1 MSLNS
6 KEILGSADS
15 GGAVPASGEPAVLT
29 RSMTLAR
36 RAARGLLRLVPGDRA
51 PLPRPRVEDEA
62 LIDAIERGD
71 PHLGGEIY
79 ERLIRVVDSTLYRIV
94 GPGDRDHDDLV
105 QMAFEQ
111 IVTTIAKKKFARA
124 CSLTSWAAAVTCNI
138 ALNAIRSRSSERK
151 IFDARVAIDG
161 DGDWVRSDADVE
173 RQAAARERLETIRR
187 HLAAMGT
194 ERAQTLLLH
203 DFFGKELSE
212 IAVLTGVSVA
222 AAQSRLVRARHE
234 LFLRLQ
240 QDGFFGEES

>member
-1 MSLNS
+1 
-6 KEILGSADS
+6 
-15 GGAVPASGEPAVLT
+15 
-29 RSMTLAR
+29 MTLAR
-36 RAARGLLRLVPGDRA
+36 RAARGLLRLVPGERA
-51 PLPRPRVEDEA
+51 APPPRTRVEDEA

-79 ERLIRVVDSTLYRIV
+79 ERLIRVVDSTLCRIV

-151 IFDARVAIDG
+151 VFDLRQVIDG
-161 DGDWVRSDADVE
+161 DADWVRSDSDLE
-173 RQAAARERLETIRR
+173 RQIDAREKLHTVRR
-187 HLAAMGT
+187 HLATMGV

-234 LFLRLQ
+234 LFLRLNES
-240 QDGFFGEES
+240 GFFGDAS